1 MPVYRFGEYVPVV
14 HPTAFVH
21 PTATLIGDAVVGPHC
36 YVGPGASMR
45 GDFGRVELRA
55 GSNLQDNCVMHSFP
69 GRIALV
75 EENGHIG
82 HGAILHGCRVGQGA
96 LVGINAVV
104 MDNVVI
110 GENSLVAAM
119 SFVKEGMQI
128 PPQTLV
134 AGSPARIVREL
145 SDVELGWKANGT
157 RVYQQLAADS
167 LLQLHECE
175 PLAEVEPDRPVRE
188 VGSRPLAE
196 VKGDA

>member
-1 MPVYRFGEYVPVV
+1 LPVYRFGEYVPVV

-167 LLQLHECE
+167 LLRLHECE

-188 VGSRPLAE
+188 AGSRPLAE